1 MIAMKILS
9 IQSAV
14 AYGHVGNSAAVFPL
28 QRIGV
33 EVLPVYTVNFSN
45 HTGYGAWRGPLIA
58 PTTCA
63 TSSGIE
69 ERGVGEID
77 VVLSGYQGG
86 EGIADVILDAV
97 ARVKAANPAAVYACD
112 PVMGNAKSGCFVA
125 PAIPVLLR
133 ERVVPAADIITPNQ
147 FELGFLTE
155 TEPTDLAS
163 TLASADAARAM
174 GPRPCSSRA
183 SSAPTARGH
192 DRDARRDDDGAW
204 IVQTPRIPMKANGS
218 GDVTAALFTAHYATG
233 DAADAWRRRLGVRPA
248 AAHQRVRPARAAAR
262 RGAGVLRPPPRPVPR
277 HPRSRRAPG
286 RGRRDATHRPSP
298 VPGRRVA
305 SRWRR
310 IARAVRRARRMPRP
324 RAPRRAAAAAPSCA
338 R

>member
-1 MIAMKILS
+1 MKILS

-45 HTGYGAWRGPLIA
+45 HTGYGAWRGPLIS
-58 PTTCA
+58 PDDVRDVIT
-63 TSSGIE
+63 GIE
-69 ERGVGEID
+69 ERGVFSEID

-97 ARVKAANPAAVYACD
+97 ARVKAANPDAVYACD

-147 FELGFLTE
+147 FELGFLTG
-155 TEPTDLAS
+155 TEPSDLDS

-174 GPRPCSSRA
+174 GPSTVLVTSVERP
-183 SSAPTARGH
+183 
-192 DRDARRDDDGAW
+192 DRPVLEGGGETIEMLAVTDDGAW

-218 GDVTAALFTAHYATG
+218 GDVTAALFTAHLRETG
-233 DAADAWRRRLGVRPA
+233 DAATALARTTSSVWDLLRTTFDSG
-248 AAHQRVRPARAAAR
+248 QRELQLVEAQEFYA
-262 RGAGVLRPPPRPVPR
+262 
-277 HPRSRRAPG
+277 
-286 RGRRDATHRPSP
+286 
-298 VPGRRVA
+298 
-305 SRWRR
+305 
-310 IARAVRRARRMPRP
+310 
-324 RAPRRAAAAAPSCA
+324 APRLQFEVTQVR
-338 R
+338 